1 MNNISLMKT
10 SFLVLIITSAS
21 FFVSAENPR
30 QPIKSVNKDVT
41 QTTTT
46 PLTYG
51 AKGKVSFS
59 MLLSQFDSN
68 KDGLLNQSEIAA
80 SKNKLLNSI
89 FKEMD
94 KNSDLAIS
102 EVEFNHFQHK
112 KSEKNS

>member
-10 SFLVLIITSAS
+10 TFLVLIITSAS

-30 QPIKSVNKDVT
+30 QAIKSINKEVA
-41 QTTTT
+41 QTAMP

-59 MLLSQFDSN
+59 MLLEQFDSN
-68 KDGLLNQSEIAA
+68 KDGLLNQSEITA
-80 SKNKLLNSI
+80 SKNKLLNRV

-94 KNSDLAIS
+94 KNSDLAIN

-112 KSEKNS
+112 ASKENS